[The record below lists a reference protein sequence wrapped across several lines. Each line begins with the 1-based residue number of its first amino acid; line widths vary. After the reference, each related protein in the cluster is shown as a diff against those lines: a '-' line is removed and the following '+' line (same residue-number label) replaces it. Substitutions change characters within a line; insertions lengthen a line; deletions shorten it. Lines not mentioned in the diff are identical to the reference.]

1 MTMALWII
9 VTAAVAA
16 YPGLH
21 EDAFLRPL
29 APLARHRIALFL
41 CMVIDLLNQ
50 LFNEGIL
57 V

>member
-29 APLARHRIALFL
+29 APLARHPIAL
-41 CMVIDLLNQ
+41 
-50 LFNEGIL
+50 IL
-57 V
+57 RMLVYVLDQKINRGVLV